1 MFMKSGKGTRDG
13 KSLSSNGASP
23 LVFISLASCGR
34 IPANTKLW
42 EKVMQKEL
50 TINVDERV
58 YDELQRIGGSEDIS
72 QFIESL
78 ILPRLRALDLDS
90 AYQQMAEDKTREA
103 EALEW
108 AEALIG
114 DGDATR

>member
-1 MFMKSGKGTRDG
+1 VKRGDFYK
-13 KSLSSNGASP
+13 P
-23 LVFISLASCGR
+23 
-34 IPANTKLW
+34 W

-58 YDELQRIGGSEDIS
+58 YDELQRIGGPEDIS

-78 ILPRLRALDLDS
+78 ILPQFGGLDLES
-90 AYQQMAEDKTREA
+90 AYQQMAEDETREA

-108 AEALIG
+108 AEAMIPDCDEINMSRREDVQDLG
-114 DGDATR
+114 RT

>member
-1 MFMKSGKGTRDG
+1 
-13 KSLSSNGASP
+13 
-23 LVFISLASCGR
+23 
-34 IPANTKLW
+34 
-42 EKVMQKEL
+42 MQKEL

-58 YDELQRIGGSEDIS
+58 YDELQRIGGPEDIS

-78 ILPRLRALDLDS
+78 ILPRLHGLDLDS

-108 AEALIG
+108 AEAMIE
-114 DGDATR
+114 DADDSGFDTECPANFQFVAGSKKQ

>member
-1 MFMKSGKGTRDG
+1 
-13 KSLSSNGASP
+13 
-23 LVFISLASCGR
+23 
-34 IPANTKLW
+34 
-42 EKVMQKEL
+42 MQKEL

-58 YDELQRIGGSEDIS
+58 YDELQRIGGPEDIG

-78 ILPRLRALDLDS
+78 VLPQLGGVDLDS
-90 AYQQMAEDKTREA
+90 AYQQMATDKTREA

-108 AEALIG
+108 AEAVIG

>member
-1 MFMKSGKGTRDG
+1 
-13 KSLSSNGASP
+13 
-23 LVFISLASCGR
+23 
-34 IPANTKLW
+34 
-42 EKVMQKEL
+42 MQKEL

-58 YDELQRIGGSEDIS
+58 YDELQRIGGPEDIS

-78 ILPRLRALDLDS
+78 VLPQLGGADLDS
-90 AYQQMAEDKTREA
+90 AYQQMATDKTREA

-108 AEALIG
+108 AEAIIG